1 MNLYSLDLVLAIMVA
16 VQAKRAQV
24 QLVQHK
30 ISLLLVQLAKA
41 SLVLIR
47 FAWILQM
54 AVDMTL
60 VLYLILIQEEM
71 VLEEQVLEEMS
82 LEE

>member
-1 MNLYSLDLVLAIMVA
+1 MLMNLYSLDLVLAIMVA

-71 VLEEQVLEEMS
+71 VLEETGLEE
-82 LEE
+82 